1 MNIRIEH
8 LSEAELHELNHRIV
22 ERLKLLRQV
31 KTVNAMI
38 NLHLGQRVCFDP
50 DGRVRTGTVV
60 KFNQKTVVVVTD
72 DHHQWKVPPHALKPL
87 IEEPGDA
94 PKGKIQGR

>member
-1 MNIRIEH
+1 MNIQIEH

-60 KFNQKTVVVVTD
+60 KFNQITVVVATD
-72 DHHQWKVPPHALKPL
+72 VHHQWKVPPHVLKPL
-87 IEEPGDA
+87 VEEPGGA
-94 PKGKIQGR
+94 PKGKIGGR